1 MVFGVP
7 FVFCSGLSR
16 TERSLTLLVLV
27 YVTFDP
33 FRRGLGLVGRVKRD
47 DFAETSSRAGLA
59 SVCGDAQVREGHL
72 VDALASRGDEGRD
85 TLR

>member
-1 MVFGVP
+1 M
-7 FVFCSGLSR
+7 
-16 TERSLTLLVLV
+16 

-33 FRRGLGLVGRVKRD
+33 IRRGFRLVGRVKRD